1 MNILA
6 ISSYARQGYQMIFG
20 STAHTSGGAGE
31 FQILDPMSTIVKM
44 AIYNYM
50 PEGTKLCI
58 QNNTIKFDTMNYG
71 KYVQGAK
78 RALWNGAKK
87 DDIHNLHVP
96 IIKAIEWYL
105 NESNQKIFRLSI
117 QGLKKLNELYS
128 GMNTPAASVVSQ
140 ALVLNVNVIK
150 YNLKNMQN
158 NGDIDPE
165 IQLFDSDETDNDNP
179 DPELIQSMIID
190 NAPAEN
196 DSKQHDIH
204 NQLKT
209 LWTEEEITLIIN
221 LFTKLD
227 SKKTDIERK
236 GYLDAIY
243 GIIKGKDIIVMQ
255 TIEKITTR
263 L

>member
-1 MNILA
+1 
-6 ISSYARQGYQMIFG
+6 
-20 STAHTSGGAGE
+20 
-31 FQILDPMSTIVKM
+31 MSTIVKM
-44 AIYNYM
+44 AIYYYM

-58 QNNTIKFDTMNYG
+58 QNNTIKFDTPDYG

-78 RALWNGAKK
+78 RSLWNGAKK

-128 GMNTPAASVVSQ
+128 NMNTPPSSVVSQ

-165 IQLFDSDETDNDNP
+165 IELFESENNGDTVEP
-179 DPELIQSMIID
+179 DPELIQSMIVD
-190 NAPAEN
+190 TTEN
-196 DSKQHDIH
+196 NDKQHDIH
-204 NQLKT
+204 TQLKT
-209 LWTEEEITLIIN
+209 LWTEEEITIIIN
-221 LFTKLD
+221 LFTKLE
-227 SKKTDIERK
+227 SKKSDVERK
-236 GYLDAIY
+236 GYLDAIIN
-243 GIIKGKDIIVMQ
+243 IIKGKDVTVMQ